1 MLTGAHETYMLV
13 RKYMLYK
20 QNGEESMN
28 AEDCIFFQLAK
39 ANQAGSRFWLKKVSA
54 LDLTAVQGMV
64 IRFLYDNDCL
74 TSSELGKK
82 ADLDSATLTGVLD
95 RLAAGGFIERRQ
107 NLEDRR
113 SIRIHLTEK
122 GTATGE
128 KVAKLMEEA
137 NTDFLREFNASE
149 EVALRSLL
157 IKVRR

>member
-1 MLTGAHETYMLV
+1 
-13 RKYMLYK
+13 
-20 QNGEESMN
+20 MN
-28 AEDCIFFQLAK
+28 AGECIFFQLAK
-39 ANQAGSRFWLKKVSA
+39 ANQAGARFWHKKVSA

-64 IRFLYDNDCL
+64 IRFLHDNDRL

-82 ADLDSATLTGVLD
+82 TDLDSATLTGVLD
-95 RLAAGGFIERRQ
+95 RLEAGGFVERRQ

-122 GTATGE
+122 GRTTGE

-137 NTDFLREFNASE
+137 NIDFLRDFNASE

-157 IKVRR
+157 TRIRR

>member
-1 MLTGAHETYMLV
+1 M
-13 RKYMLYK
+13 K
-20 QNGEESMN
+20 

-39 ANQAGSRFWLKKVSA
+39 ASQAGARFWLKKVSA
-54 LDLTAVQGMV
+54 LDLTTVQGMV
-64 IRFLYDNDCL
+64 IRFLYDHDRL

-95 RLAAGGFIERRQ
+95 RLEAGGFVERRQ
-107 NLEDRR
+107 NPEDRR

-122 GTATGE
+122 GRTTGE

-137 NTDFLREFNASE
+137 NAEFLRGFNASE

-157 IKVRR
+157 TRIRR

>member
-1 MLTGAHETYMLV
+1 
-13 RKYMLYK
+13 
-20 QNGEESMN
+20 MN
-28 AEDCIFFQLAK
+28 AGECIFFQLAK
-39 ANQAGSRFWLKKVSA
+39 ANQAGARFWHKKVSA

-64 IRFLYDNDCL
+64 IRFLHDNDRL

-82 ADLDSATLTGVLD
+82 TDLDSATLTGVLD
-95 RLAAGGFIERRQ
+95 RLEAGGFVERRQ

-122 GTATGE
+122 GRTTGE